1 MEFKSNLSLASLK
14 PIFLGNNSEQIY
26 FIEETVLI
34 NQNFPTTCF
43 NMVIFF
49 ISGVAVLMVNL
60 AVLMWV
66 KVKDRVLVD
75 KMVAIDCIAN
85 IMMVG
90 LLLLAFPVRI
100 WNNRYLCVGI
110 TFYRVFTVTLNRS
123 VYYY

>member
-1 MEFKSNLSLASLK
+1 MEFKSNLSLANLK
-14 PIFLGNNSEQIY
+14 PIFLGNNSEPIY
-26 FIEETVLI
+26 FIEEIVLV
-34 NQNFPTTCF
+34 NQNFPKTSF

-49 ISGVAVLMVNL
+49 ISVAAVLMVNL